1 MSHVFKNYLI
11 MRYMTSSFSY
21 VLWYCDCDIDCCDVI
36 LSSFTKFKIRRKRE
50 RSQNK
55 NKRNW
60 NNGRKVEK
68 EQVYYS

>member
-1 MSHVFKNYLI
+1 
-11 MRYMTSSFSY
+11 MRRIIRYIISPFSY
-21 VLWYCDCDIDCCDVI
+21 VLWYCDCDIGCCDII
-36 LSSFTKFKIRRKRE
+36 LSSFTKFKIRRRRK

-60 NNGRKVEK
+60 NNKREVEK